1 MKVFNQPIE
10 GKTKNRTVLV
20 LGNEEVDIL
29 HGLLDKAWNAM
40 PSNIDTPT
48 EARIKNMRKVLSIF
62 TGKSKEKISKLAYP
76 KCPYCARH
84 PRGGKALQKHIKDT
98 HSKDI

>member
-1 MKVFNQPIE
+1 MKIFDQPIE

-40 PSNIDTPT
+40 PSNIDTAT
-48 EARIKNMRKVLSIF
+48 EARIKNMRKVLSVFI
-62 TGKSKEKISKLAYP
+62 GKARERVSKIVYP
-76 KCPYCARH
+76 QCPYCARH
-84 PRGGKALQKHIKDT
+84 PRGEKAMQKHIKDI
-98 HSKDI
+98 HSKE